1 MNSLDRGSS
10 KRRTIKEMPVE
21 LRPRERLERGGAE
34 HLNEAELIAILLRTG
49 TTSETVV
56 ELATRLLAEYEGLE
70 GLVRASLEELK
81 KIKGIGPAKAVELQ
95 SAIELGRRIATL
107 PGKRGEV
114 IRGAE
119 DVPGLV
125 GARLRYRPKECL
137 VALILNAK
145 HQLLGECE
153 VSVGTAEEALAHPR
167 EVFREVVRRSGCAVI
182 LVHNHP
188 SGDPTP
194 SKDDISI
201 TEQMCS
207 AGRSLGI
214 PVLDHVIIGD
224 ATHVSMRKE
233 GVVRFE

>member
-1 MNSLDRGSS
+1 
-10 KRRTIKEMPVE
+10 MPAE
-21 LRPRERLERGGAE
+21 LRPRERLERRGAE
-34 HLNEAELIAILLRTG
+34 HVSEAELIAILLRTG
-49 TTSETVV
+49 TTSETVL
-56 ELATRLLAEYEGLE
+56 ELATRLLSEYEGLG

-81 KIKGIGPAKAVELQ
+81 TTKGIGTAKAVELQ

-107 PGKRGEV
+107 PGRRAEV
-114 IRGAE
+114 IKGAE
-119 DVPGLV
+119 DVLRLV
-125 GARLRYRPKECL
+125 GPRLRYRPQECL

-145 HQLLGECE
+145 HQLLGEPD

-167 EVFREVVRRSGCAVI
+167 EVFREAVRKNGCAVI

-207 AGRSLGI
+207 AGRDLGI
-214 PVLDHVIIGD
+214 PVLDHIIIGD
-224 ATHVSMRKE
+224 AAYSSMRKE
-233 GVVRFE
+233 GLVRFE